1 MLFSSVF
8 TALYTVI
15 CVFIYNYAIDREYL
29 KPKLKLFS
37 FFAAAAFILR
47 IYLAYLNPG
56 HKTDMSC
63 FSSWA
68 DMLYQNG
75 FASFYTSEA
84 FTDYPPGY
92 MYILR
97 IVGWVKSLYSYTA
110 GQTAVIIKA
119 PAIICDI
126 IMGYVIYNEAKKHTS
141 YEKAQLIGIM
151 YLFNPAAIIDS
162 SVWGQVDSV
171 YLLALAAA
179 LIFANEKK
187 VLASC
192 ISFAAAILLKPQAI
206 IFSPIFIFACWE
218 YVKLSDNRKK
228 SLTAI
233 ITGIVAAALVFFAA
247 ITPFGIRNTFS
258 QYADT
263 LGSYSY
269 ATVNAFNIW
278 GLLGLNWQELN
289 ISIIILGYAAI
300 PLVCVMSAFVY
311 FKDNEQTRIFSS
323 AAFLGFAI
331 YMLTVKMHERYAFCT
346 IAVMLLALCRSN
358 NRKSFISYI
367 LLTLSQTVNIAWIY
381 YVYEKDSSLYYRSPF
396 INIASAV
403 NLVILAYIL
412 VLFLKD
418 TDSGALMPKIKAYKR
433 TEPNPN
439 AKITRV
445 DAVIII
451 AVTAV
456 YSAVAL
462 YSLGDRKSPSSQY
475 VLEPSGQINISF
487 DKEYT
492 LSEICLFNGNVPIDE
507 KNKLTVNLYN
517 SDYTL
522 SETVELSE
530 CRVFAWHFEELDN
543 LPKAQHITITAQKET
558 FLREAAF
565 YDPDKNLIVPVRCT
579 AQELFD
585 ESDLIPERETNLN
598 STYFDEIYHAR
609 TAYEFLNGLKVYEWT
624 HPPLGK
630 IFIAIGVK
638 LFGMNPFGWRI
649 AGTVFGIMMLPIIY
663 LFSKKLFAKT
673 WLSGVVTIAFA
684 FDFMH
689 FVQTR
694 IATIDVYIT
703 FFVILMYYFMY
714 VYYSQ
719 SFYDVPLKK
728 TFVPLL
734 MSGICFGL
742 GTASKWTGIYA
753 GAGLCVIFFMT
764 IHKRYK
770 EYLFARENPDSP
782 ESAEICDSFVK
793 NMILTLSFC
802 ILAFI
807 IIPLIIYLLSYIPY
821 AMCGG
826 NGLKGILKNQ
836 TDMYVYHSKTVLD
849 STHPYSSKWYEW
861 IIMKRPIWYYSG
873 KVTETI
879 KEGISA
885 FGNPLVWWV
894 GIPAVLYTVYNAVK
908 KKDSVAVFLTVGYF
922 AQLIPWVFVDRVVF
936 IYHYFP
942 CVPFLVLA
950 IGYCLSEMYKRSKNI
965 KYAAIVYAAAVI
977 GMFIMFY
984 PVLSGMSVNAEMVDK
999 YLRWFSSW
1007 VLI

>member
-15 CVFIYNYAIDREYL
+15 CVFLYNYAIDKEYL

-37 FFAAAAFILR
+37 FFVLAAFILR

-97 IVGWVKSLYSYTA
+97 IVGWVKNLYSYTA

-151 YLFNPAAIIDS
+151 YLFNPAPIIDS

-171 YLLALAAA
+171 YLLPLAAA
-179 LIFANEKK
+179 LIFANEKNI
-187 VLASC
+187 LASC

-218 YVKLSDNRKK
+218 YVKLSDNKKK
-228 SLTAI
+228 SLTMI
-233 ITGIVAAALVFFAA
+233 VIGIVSAALIFFAA
-247 ITPFGIRNTFS
+247 IAPFGIKNTFS
-258 QYADT
+258 QYIDT

-278 GLLGLNWQELN
+278 GFLGLNWQELN
-289 ISIIILGYAAI
+289 ISIKILGYTAI
-300 PLVCVMSAFVY
+300 PLVCVMSAFIY
-311 FKDNEQTRIFSS
+311 FKDDERTRIFSS
-323 AAFLGFAI
+323 AAFLGFAV

-346 IAVMLLALCRSN
+346 IAVMLLALCQNES
-358 NRKSFISYI
+358 RKSFASYI
-367 LLTLSQTVNIAWIY
+367 FLTLSQTVNISWIY
-381 YVYEKDSSLYYRSPF
+381 YVYEKDSSLYYRSAF

-403 NLVILAYIL
+403 NLIILAYIL

-418 TDSGALMPKIKAYKR
+418 ADSKAFMPKIKAYEK
-433 TEPNPN
+433 TEQKPN
-439 AKITRV
+439 AKLTRA
-445 DAVIII
+445 DAAAII
-451 AVTAV
+451 AITAV
-456 YSAVAL
+456 YSVVAL
-462 YSLGDRKSPSSQY
+462 YSLGDRKSPETQY
-475 VLEPSGQINISF
+475 VLNPGSQINISF

-530 CRVFAWHFEELDN
+530 CRVFAWHFEGLEN

-558 FLREAAF
+558 FLRETAF

-579 AQELFD
+579 AQKLFD

-609 TAYEFLNGLKVYEWT
+609 TAYEFINGLKVYEWT

-673 WLSGVVTIAFA
+673 WLSGVVTIVFA

-728 TFVPLL
+728 TFIPLL

-782 ESAEICDSFVK
+782 KSAEICDSFVK

-802 ILAFI
+802 VLAFI

-821 AMCGG
+821 AMCSG

-908 KKDSVAVFLTVGYF
+908 KKDFNAVFLTVGYF
-922 AQLIPWVFVDRVVF
+922 AQLIPWIFVDRVVF

-942 CVPFLVLA
+942 CVPFLVLT
-950 IGYCLSEMYKRSKNI
+950 IGYCLSEMYKRNKNT